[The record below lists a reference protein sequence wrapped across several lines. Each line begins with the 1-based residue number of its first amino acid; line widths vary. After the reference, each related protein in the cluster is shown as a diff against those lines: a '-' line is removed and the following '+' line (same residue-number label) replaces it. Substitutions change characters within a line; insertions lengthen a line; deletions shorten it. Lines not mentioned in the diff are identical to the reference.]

1 MSGSSTEPPSG
12 AVRLFLQVGD
22 LGAVRER
29 LAARGAPI
37 EQEPAVRPWGLL
49 EVVVRDPD
57 GLALVFVE
65 VPPDHP
71 LRRRR

>member
-1 MSGSSTEPPSG
+1 
-12 AVRLFLQVGD
+12 VRD

-29 LAARGAPI
+29 LAAQGVPI
-37 EQEPAVRPWGLL
+37 EQEPAVRPWGLF
-49 EVVVRDPD
+49 EMVVRDPD

-71 LRRRR
+71 LRRRG